1 MKSVALRNSPPIF
14 VTKIGVRQ
22 KKDIVEDAMHA
33 LCALSVERAIATKKV
48 LSEGNNT
55 AKVVKS
61 ISVMWQRAIC

>member
-22 KKDIVEDAMHA
+22 KIDIVEDAMHA
-33 LCALSVERAIATKKV
+33 LCALSEERAIATKKG
-48 LSEGNNT
+48 LPEGNNT